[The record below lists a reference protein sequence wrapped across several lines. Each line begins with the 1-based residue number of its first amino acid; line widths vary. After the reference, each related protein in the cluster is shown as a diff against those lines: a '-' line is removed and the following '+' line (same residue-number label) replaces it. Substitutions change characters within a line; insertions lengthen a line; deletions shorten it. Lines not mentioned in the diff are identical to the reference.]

1 MSRIVGA
8 FSRKARLLALVAVL
22 LSLTACQTVQTRQS
36 GSTMAPPQATKPAPR
51 QTLVVRGDIVP
62 DEPAPA
68 PARAAAAGRSR
79 AAAIAT
85 APSVSDPVAEVPAP
99 ASDPAATPEVAPLDA
114 PASEEALTTPTAITP
129 PASVDPQLDDAP
141 VSSVGFKPQS
151 LLKDPV
157 AALQTTVGGMPLWLV
172 VAFGLLAI
180 ISLAIGF
187 SGPREAETRDEPAF
201 A

>member
-62 DEPAPA
+62 DEPEPA
-68 PARAAAAGRSR
+68 PARAATGRSR
-79 AAAIAT
+79 AAAMAT
-85 APSVSDPVAEVPAP
+85 APSVSDSGAEAP
-99 ASDPAATPEVAPLDA
+99 AAVSDPAATPELPPVDA
-114 PASEEALTTPTAITP
+114 PAGEEALTTPTAITP
-129 PASVDPQLDDAP
+129 PASVDPQLDDTP
-141 VSSVGFKPQS
+141 VSGVGFNPQS

-187 SGPREAETRDEPAF
+187 SGPREGETRDEPAF